1 MTSNQIAYKQA
12 QEQAR
17 SNKAN
22 ESIKKEGLKE
32 QRRSNRTREGIEI
45 GKTVSSLAKVIGAA
59 NDPSWYN
66 LDKQLIKDVASVAY
80 GQPLGSLVR
89 SYTTQGNV
97 TKFPG
102 IMSIHFI
109 PTIGITGKTD
119 TTPINVAAKNIYG
132 FVRYANSGARN
143 YEAVDLMLYLLA
155 IDSAITQ
162 LQFAKTLY
170 SVALTAKG
178 ENWFYGKAMLSQLLG
193 GNSAGAEDILNNL
206 SQFRT
211 AINTFAVQLNS
222 FYVPNTMP
230 IYQRHAW
237 IVSNIFKDHAVKKS
251 QTYHFVP
258 EVYYTYDDINGKL
271 VPHFTPYASLGD
283 NPTVANIVAMFNSI
297 ITAFTTSED
306 IGIMSGDILK
316 AYGNDGVFFFDSIT
330 EDYHIEATYS
340 PEVLSQINA
349 ATLVGSCDDGSI
361 EDFSVDIYQDGLGNI
376 LMGNATT
383 KTNVIT
389 IPNLTNPEQST
400 TFQYNPLCINMYKD
414 DVSPDD
420 TMVATRLMAYISSG
434 TGGTRTVTI
443 CGTELCL
450 YATMQYFNSG
460 SSEATADTTQ
470 LYWGMS
476 YPLNSSSTSAAFF
489 RTAQSLKDYSKFDW
503 APRISFA
510 LQVALTTPA
519 ITGHAFIYDSMDVAN
534 FAIISESDLA
544 AMHGVAILSEFG
556 VPLLGKA
563 VRTR

>member
-32 QRRSNRTREGIEI
+32 QKRSNKTREGIEI

-66 LDKQLIKDVASVAY
+66 LDKQLVKDVASVSY

-89 SYTTQGNV
+89 SYTVQGNV

-102 IMSIHFI
+102 IMAIHFI

-132 FVRYANSGARN
+132 YVRYANSGARN

-237 IVSNIFKDHAVKKS
+237 IVSNIFKDHEVKKS
-251 QTYHFVP
+251 QTYHFIP
-258 EVYYTYDDINGKL
+258 EVYYTYDDVNGKL
-271 VPHFTPYASLGD
+271 VPSFTPYSSLGVD
-283 NPTVANIVAMFNSI
+283 PTVANIIAMFNSI

-316 AYGNDGVFFFDSIT
+316 AYGNSGVFFFDSIT

-361 EDFSVDIYQDGLGNI
+361 EDFGVDIYQDDLGNI

-389 IPNLTNPEQST
+389 IPNLTYPEQST

-434 TGGTRTVTI
+434 TNGTRTVTI

-460 SSEATADTTQ
+460 SSEASADAIQ

-476 YPLNSSSTSAAFF
+476 YPLNANSTSATFF
-489 RTAQSLKDYSKFDW
+489 RISQAIKDYSKFDW

-510 LQVALTTPA
+510 LQVALVAPA

-534 FAIISESDLA
+534 FAIIGETDLA

>member
-1 MTSNQIAYKQA
+1 MTSNQIAYRQA

-32 QRRSNRTREGIEI
+32 QKRSNRTREGIEI

-66 LDKQLIKDVASVAY
+66 LDKQLVKDVASVAY

-119 TTPINVAAKNIYG
+119 STPINVAAKNVYG

-162 LQFAKTLY
+162 LQYAKTLY

-271 VPHFTPYASLGD
+271 VPHFTPYSSLGVD
-283 NPTVANIVAMFNSI
+283 PTVANIVAMFNSI

-316 AYGNDGVFFFDSIT
+316 AYGNNGVFFFDSIT

-361 EDFSVDIYQDGLGNI
+361 DDFSVDIYQDGLGNI

-389 IPNLTNPEQST
+389 IPNLTNPEKST

-420 TMVATRLMAYISSG
+420 TMVATRLMAYISPG
-434 TGGTRTVTI
+434 VDGARNVTV

-460 SSEATADTTQ
+460 SSDASADTAQ

-476 YPLNSSSTSAAFF
+476 YPLNTNTTSASFF
-489 RTAQSLKDYSKFDW
+489 RAVQSIKDYSKFDW
-503 APRISFA
+503 APRISLA
-510 LQVALTTPA
+510 LQIALVNPA

-534 FAIISESDLA
+534 FAIISRSDLA

-556 VPLLGKA
+556 VPLLGKV

>member
-1 MTSNQIAYKQA
+1 MTSNQIAYRQA

-32 QRRSNRTREGIEI
+32 QKRSNRTREGIEI

-66 LDKQLIKDVASVAY
+66 LDKQLVKDVASVAY

-89 SYTTQGNV
+89 SYTTQGDV

-237 IVSNIFKDHAVKKS
+237 IVSNIFKDHEVKKS
-251 QTYHFVP
+251 QTYHFIP
-258 EVYYTYDDINGKL
+258 EVYYTYDDVNGKL
-271 VPHFTPYASLGD
+271 IPSFTPYSSLGV
-283 NPTVANIVAMFNSI
+283 NPTVANIIAMFNSI

-330 EDYHIEATYS
+330 EDYHVEATYS

-361 EDFSVDIYQDGLGNI
+361 EDFGVDIYQDGLGNI

-434 TGGTRTVTI
+434 TNGTRTVTI

-460 SSEATADTTQ
+460 SSEATADAIQ

-476 YPLNSSSTSAAFF
+476 YPLNANSTSAGFF
-489 RTAQSLKDYSKFDW
+489 RISQAIKDYSKFDW

-510 LQVALTTPA
+510 LQVALVAPA